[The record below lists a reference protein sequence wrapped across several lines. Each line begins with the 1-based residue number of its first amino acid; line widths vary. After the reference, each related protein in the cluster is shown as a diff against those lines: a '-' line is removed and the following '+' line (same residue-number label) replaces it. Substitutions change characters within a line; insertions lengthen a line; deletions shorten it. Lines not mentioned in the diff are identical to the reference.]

1 MLSIQN
7 RKAFWVQTA
16 VGLGPLAGGAYLV
29 TAIHASLVARGITSG
44 FGFLD
49 RSTGWDVAFSLIPYS
64 ISDSY
69 ARVILVGLLNT
80 MFMGAIGLVFA
91 TLFGIVIG
99 TMRISA
105 NPVIS
110 FLGTCYVEA
119 MRNIPLILQV
129 IFWYSIYIHLPPPRQ
144 SVQVLGTVMLSARG
158 IFVPGLNVSS
168 SAALLALI
176 LFVCG
181 ILGAMILA
189 LVPRRTLA
197 ARINIPRL
205 TRASLVLGVVAAL
218 AALFIGRDPG
228 LPFFQVA
235 ELQGLN
241 FKGGIRISPEFA
253 ALLTGISLYGGAFV
267 GEIVRAGF
275 LSVGLG
281 QIEAAQAL
289 GLSPV
294 QVLTKVRL
302 PLAVRMALP
311 TLTNQY
317 VWLLKATTLGIAVGF
332 SDLFMVISTSIN
344 QSGQTLELIAI
355 LMVSFLVL
363 NNSLAAVM
371 NFINRRVALRG
382 TQIRM

>member
-16 VGLGPLAGGAYLV
+16 VGLGLLVGGAYLV
-29 TAIHASLVARGITSG
+29 SAIHASLAARGITSG

-49 RSTGWDVAFSLIPYS
+49 RSTGWDVAFSLIPYT
-64 ISDSY
+64 INDSY
-69 ARVILVGLLNT
+69 ARVIFVGLLNT
-80 MFMGAIGLVFA
+80 VFMGAIGLVFA

-99 TMRISA
+99 TMRISR

-144 SVQVLGTVMLSARG
+144 AIHVLGTVMLSARG
-158 IFVPGLNVSS
+158 IFVPGLNVSP
-168 SAALLALI
+168 SAALVALV
-176 LFVCG
+176 LFACG
-181 ILGAMILA
+181 IAGSIVLA

-197 ARINIPRL
+197 ARINLPKM
-205 TRASLVLGVVAAL
+205 TRISLLLGVVTAL
-218 AALFIGRDPG
+218 AALFVGRDPN

-241 FKGGIRISPEFA
+241 FKGGIRVSPEFA

-289 GLSPV
+289 GLSPA